1 MNEQDNFFEMA
12 EQQILFYLYD
22 HKDRAVSKAELWENI
37 GFIGA
42 KATFESILLSLKVR
56 SSSRSMMPTTWLSHR
71 EVLA

>member
-1 MNEQDNFFEMA
+1 MNEQDSFFEMA

-42 KATFESILLSLKVR
+42 KVTFESILLSLKVKKFI
-56 SSSRSMMPTTWLSHR
+56 
-71 EVLA
+71 EVDDADNVAIA

>member
-1 MNEQDNFFEMA
+1 MNEQGSFFEMA

-42 KATFESILLSLKVR
+42 KATFESILLSLKVKKFI
-56 SSSRSMMPTTWLSHR
+56 
-71 EVLA
+71 EVDDADNVAIA